1 MKEQYRKQVALL
13 IQTLPYI
20 AKEHIF
26 ALKGGTAINLFYRDM
41 PRLSVDIDLTYNGF
55 EARSEAIL
63 AIDQGLER
71 IKTDLNKRGMVVHT
85 QGNPGNLKLIVTNK
99 DSSIKIEPNYTIH
112 GYVYAP
118 VVMSVRPVVET
129 IFSWAEIHVGSPPDV
144 WGGKIC
150 AALDRQH
157 PRDLFDVEELIGE
170 NNIDQQIT
178 TGFIAMLLS
187 HNRPI
192 HELIDPIIKNQKPV
206 FDKEFL
212 GMTDSPYSYDNHCE
226 NIKKLIW
233 LVQKSLIHY
242 QSFLHDFISLS
253 KEIDDAIIPNA
264 SRLPAIQWKQK
275 NLMHLKDTNIEKY
288 EKQLISLDELFD
300 KMVKLKHH

>member
-1 MKEQYRKQVALL
+1 MKEQYRNQVALL

-41 PRLSVDIDLTYNGF
+41 PRLSVDIDLTYTGF

-71 IKTDLNKRGMVVHT
+71 IKSDINKSGIVVHA

-99 DSSIKIEPNYTIH
+99 DSSIKIEPNYTIR

-129 IFSWAEIHVGSPPDV
+129 TFSWAEISLASPPDV

-157 PRDLFDVEELIGE
+157 PRDLFDIEELFE
-170 NNIDQQIT
+170 KNSFNEKIT
-178 TGFIAMLLS
+178 TGFVAMLLS
-187 HNRPI
+187 HNKPI
-192 HELIDPIIKNQKPV
+192 HELIDPIIKNQKTV

-212 GMTDSPYSYDNHCE
+212 GMTDRPYSYDDHCGNME
-226 NIKKLIW
+226 KLIR
-233 LVQKSLIHY
+233 LVQNSLIPY

-253 KEIDDAIIPNA
+253 KEVDENIIPNG

-275 NLMHLKDTNIEKY
+275 NLMHLKETNIKKY
-288 EKQLISLDELFD
+288 EKQLNSVDDLFN
-300 KMVKLKHH
+300 KIVKLKQH

>member
-41 PRLSVDIDLTYNGF
+41 PRLSVDIDLTYTGF

-71 IKTDLNKRGMVVHT
+71 IKTDLNKSGMVVHT

-99 DSSIKIEPNYTIH
+99 DSSIKIEPNYTIR
-112 GYVYAP
+112 GYVYVP
-118 VVMSVRPVVET
+118 FVMSVRPVVET
-129 IFSWAEIHVGSPPDV
+129 TFSWAEILVGSPPDV

-170 NNIDQQIT
+170 NSINKKIT
-178 TGFIAMLLS
+178 TGFVAMLLS
-187 HNRPI
+187 HNKPI
-192 HELIDPIIKNQKPV
+192 HELIDPIIKNQKIV

-212 GMTDSPYSYDNHCE
+212 GMTDRPYSYDNHCE
-226 NIKKLIW
+226 NIKKLIR
-233 LVQKSLIHY
+233 LVQEALIPY
-242 QSFLHDFISLS
+242 QSFLHDFITLS
-253 KEIDDAIIPNA
+253 KEIYDAIIPNW

-288 EKQLISLDELFD
+288 EKQLISLDDLFE
-300 KMVKLKHH
+300 KMKNNLH